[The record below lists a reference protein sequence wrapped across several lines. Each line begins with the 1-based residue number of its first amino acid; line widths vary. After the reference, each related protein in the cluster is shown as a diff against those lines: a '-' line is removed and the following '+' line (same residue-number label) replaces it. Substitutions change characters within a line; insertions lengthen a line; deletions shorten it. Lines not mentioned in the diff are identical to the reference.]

1 MFPLPLCR
9 PCGQGAT
16 PRTLCIQSTA
26 RSSACCGARA
36 PEPGWPRRGHSPAAG
51 RSLCGVGFAR
61 CRLWAA
67 AATLLSGVIKVEATL
82 QSQARGCGASRCVR
96 GQQQARGAGP
106 CLIQAGMQKCAR
118 RPSRRARCSAQPSCL
133 ASRRPAIPVCCL
145 RARHRPIF
153 NEPRSKL
160 LPALAPGPWPLWVQ
174 AAEAVSAC
182 RAVPLHPA
190 AEAHG
195 RPAAQRP

>member
-1 MFPLPLCR
+1 MLLSPQRCAGGCPVFPLPLCW
-9 PCGQGAT
+9 PLGQGAT

-67 AATLLSGVIKVEATL
+67 AAMLLSGVIKVEATL
-82 QSQARGCGASRCVR
+82 QSQARGCGASRCVP

-106 CLIQAGMQKCAR
+106 CLIQAGIAKM
-118 RPSRRARCSAQPSCL
+118 CSEAQQ
-133 ASRRPAIPVCCL
+133 ASSLLSTALVPG
-145 RARHRPIF
+145 
-153 NEPRSKL
+153 
-160 LPALAPGPWPLWVQ
+160 LPAP
-174 AAEAVSAC
+174 C
-182 RAVPLHPA
+182 HP
-190 AEAHG
+190 
-195 RPAAQRP
+195 RLLS